1 MNAECRKLITELLTL
16 HESIK
21 TDMVLHVVKSLV
33 CLPSIHTLSFVG
45 VVVDGPGSGVRPV
58 HRVLGGSFVGHPI
71 IPEG

>member
-33 CLPSIHTLSFVG
+33 CLPSVHALSFVG

>member
-1 MNAECRKLITELLTL
+1 MNAECRKVITEP
-16 HESIK
+16 IK

>member
-1 MNAECRKLITELLTL
+1 MNAECRKVITELLTL

>member
-33 CLPSIHTLSFVG
+33 CLPSIHALSFVG

>member
-1 MNAECRKLITELLTL
+1 MNAECRKVITER
-16 HESIK
+16 IK
-21 TDMVLHVVKSLV
+21 TDMVLHVVKPLV
-33 CLPSIHTLSFVG
+33 CLPFILSFVG